1 MDQRTRTEQIFE
13 RVRAAKLVKLSE
25 LSSEFG
31 VSMPTIR
38 KDVDE
43 LQRHG
48 RVERVHGNVRLK
60 TEAPESVRRGYDSAN
75 ILPTSPEKAL
85 IGRRAASFIENGESI
100 ILDCGATTTELAMNL
115 LDRQNL
121 RIVTNA
127 LNIAI
132 LLGAEPTN
140 RVMLTG
146 GEFKPETIAVSGE
159 KASTFFEG
167 MFVDK
172 LFLAAGGV
180 SMESGISY
188 PDFIDLHVKRAMIDA
203 AKTVYLLAD
212 SKKFGRREFA
222 AFGAMDRIDFLV
234 TDEGLSEEFARW
246 LTGNGTRIIY
256 AGSDIEPEVDRNA

>member
-1 MDQRTRTEQIFE
+1 MDQRTRIEKIFE
-13 RVRAAKLVKLSE
+13 RVHALKLVKLSE
-25 LSSEFG
+25 LSNDLG

-38 KDVDE
+38 KDIDE
-43 LQRHG
+43 LQKEG

-60 TEAPESVRRGYDSAN
+60 ATASEPQRRPYDSNPPPA
-75 ILPTSPEKAL
+75 SEQKAL
-85 IGRRAASFIENGESI
+85 IGRKAASLIENGDSV
-100 ILDCGATTTELAMNL
+100 ILDCGATTTELARNL

-132 LLGAEPTN
+132 LLGQEPTN

-146 GEFKPETIAVSGE
+146 GIFKAETVAVSGE
-159 KASTFFEG
+159 KASAFFEG

-180 SMESGISY
+180 SMQSGISY
-188 PDFIDLHVKRAMIDA
+188 PDFIDLHVKRAMIAA

-212 SKKFGRREFA
+212 SKKFGKREFA
-222 AFGAMDRIDFLV
+222 TFGAMDRIDCLV
-234 TDEGLSEEFARW
+234 TDEGLGEEFATW
-246 LTGNGTRIIY
+246 LSGNGTKIIY
-256 AGSDIEPEVDRNA
+256 A

>member
-1 MDQRTRTEQIFE
+1 
-13 RVRAAKLVKLSE
+13 
-25 LSSEFG
+25 
-31 VSMPTIR
+31 
-38 KDVDE
+38 
-43 LQRHG
+43 
-48 RVERVHGNVRLK
+48 
-60 TEAPESVRRGYDSAN
+60 
-75 ILPTSPEKAL
+75 
-85 IGRRAASFIENGESI
+85 
-100 ILDCGATTTELAMNL
+100 
-115 LDRQNL
+115 
-121 RIVTNA
+121 VTNA

-146 GEFKPETIAVSGE
+146 GEFKAETIAVSGE
-159 KASTFFEG
+159 KASQFFEG

-222 AFGAMDRIDFLV
+222 AFGAMDKVDYLV
-234 TDEGLSEEFARW
+234 TDEGLGPEFVDW
-246 LTGNGTRIIY
+246 LAENGTRILY
-256 AGSDIEPEVDRNA
+256 AEA